1 MGDAV
6 EQSGSTSLGI
16 QVVATG
22 LTVLLGFG
30 LGGPI
35 GAAVGAAAAPLAA
48 EFIQRMLA
56 EWQRKAS
63 VVAETA
69 LSWSGMQDDPEGF
82 VRSLSDDPRLTALAQ
97 RIAFAANV
105 TGNDQKLR
113 ALGQILGGAIKA
125 RGDRLDEAEVLTSVF
140 TDIGSAEVLA
150 LEVLAGEPQNA
161 EQQRQ
166 AAKVTDQPHPAPLW
180 TVEEVQDAPP
190 MDPGFAQA
198 CLSALARYGLAEAV
212 NTYGQIPLYRI
223 TEFGRGFLN
232 SFRLLPRALARRL
245 PQITRCFL
253 AVARVLSCGNVP
265 VTGG

>member
-1 MGDAV
+1 VGDAV
-6 EQSGSTSLGI
+6 EQSGSTSLGV

-22 LTVLLGFG
+22 LTALLGFG

-150 LEVLAGEPQNA
+150 LEVLAGDPQNA

-180 TVEEVQDAPP
+180 TVEEVQDALP

-198 CLSALARYGLAEAV
+198 CLSVLARYGLAEAV
-212 NTYGQIPLYRI
+212 NTYGQIQPYRI

-232 SFRLLPRALARRL
+232 VVQAAAEGPGSAPAAD
-245 PQITRCFL
+245 
-253 AVARVLSCGNVP
+253 N
-265 VTGG
+265 